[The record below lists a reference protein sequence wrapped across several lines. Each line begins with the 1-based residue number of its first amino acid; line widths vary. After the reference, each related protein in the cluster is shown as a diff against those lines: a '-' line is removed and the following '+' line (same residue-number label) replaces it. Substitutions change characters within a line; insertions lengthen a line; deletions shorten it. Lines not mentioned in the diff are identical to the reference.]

1 MVRHLTFVRTVR
13 HTTMLLPKEV
23 PKFECL
29 LERSKTY
36 PDLDPSAM
44 EAFMH
49 FLTTSTAIFEDLNA
63 MHSEHNISEGRFGVM
78 VLLNREP
85 GKPANPAELADRAQ
99 VTRATMTGLIDT
111 LERDGFVKRE
121 HAPDDRRMMLVQL
134 TEQGRQF
141 LESIL
146 PVYFRRVNTLMSEL
160 TMHERKTLVGLMGKI
175 RQSLHDLGRQPPA
188 PAGAARC

>member
-1 MVRHLTFVRTVR
+1 MP
-13 HTTMLLPKEV
+13 MILLKEV

-49 FLTTSTAIFEDLNA
+49 FLTTGTAVFEELNA
-63 MHSEHNISEGRFGVM
+63 MHSRHNISEGRFGVM
-78 VLLNREP
+78 VLLNRDLD
-85 GKPANPAELADRAQ
+85 KPKNPAELADCAQ

-134 TEQGRQF
+134 TTKGCDF

-146 PVYFRRVNTLMSEL
+146 PIYFRRVNSVMSRLTVPERKQLVALMS
-160 TMHERKTLVGLMGKI
+160 KIQQGLRATSPDAASG
-175 RQSLHDLGRQPPA
+175 A
-188 PAGAARC
+188 PAT